1 MEQKKIVNAG
11 TIASDYLMESDKAL
25 ITPRSDEGPLT
36 HNGRHYVS
44 NVDELQCNVLR
55 YISTNHGEKYATAR
69 MVNEVVATISI
80 ARNLKDGPR
89 PHYVDR
95 PSGQPE
101 SILGLQNCN
110 LHIGSDGSIKTLD
123 HPPEVLTTHVTDY
136 PFDASGKICSVFDG
150 IMDWFTCRDQKLKKY
165 ILMFIAAILCRFLD
179 LQKIPIFLGEGRNGK
194 GVLFNTIQ
202 RLVGKHG
209 VSAVSMDQLG
219 SRFNS
224 DLRDKWVNIDADLSE
239 TSKTKEG
246 MLKKLVDRSQIRF
259 EEKYKNPTTSP
270 CYAMFLFAAN
280 QIVQFRDRTEGMGR
294 RVVYIPCNATVED
307 GDVVQNLESTF
318 WMPGVLNQVL
328 REIPELV
335 RDGLVDCPAVNKLT
349 AKARLEANPAY
360 MFLEERICLESG
372 SKLTKSEVYKNY
384 KDWCE
389 SGGYKYLKQQNFGRE
404 LARYFSESI
413 RANEVKLEGKLNG
426 KHLRQN
432 AYVGLGFKVDRV
444 PDDSNLPSSPQG
456 NNQKTATP
464 EELKKQMEE
473 VRGLGKW

>member
-1 MEQKKIVNAG
+1 
-11 TIASDYLMESDKAL
+11 
-25 ITPRSDEGPLT
+25 
-36 HNGRHYVS
+36 
-44 NVDELQCNVLR
+44 
-55 YISTNHGEKYATAR
+55 
-69 MVNEVVATISI
+69 MVNDVFETISI
-80 ARNLKDGPR
+80 AINSKDGPR
-89 PHYVDR
+89 PHYVGR

-101 SILGLQNCN
+101 SILGLQSCN
-110 LHIGSDGSIKTLD
+110 LHIASDGSFEVLD
-123 HPPEVLTTHVTDY
+123 HSSEVLTTHVTDY
-136 PFDASGKICSVFDG
+136 SFDG
-150 IMDWFTCRDQKLKKY
+150 SGRTCPTFDKFMDWLTCGDGTLKKY
-165 ILMFIAAILCRFLD
+165 ILMLMAAILCRFLD

-202 RLVGKHG
+202 LLVGKHG

-246 MLKKLVDRSQIRF
+246 MLKKLVDRSLVRF

-270 CYAMFLFAAN
+270 CFAMFLFAAN

-328 REIPELV
+328 REVPELV
-335 RDGLVDCPAVNKLT
+335 RDGLVDCPAVNELT
-349 AKARLEANPAY
+349 AKARREANPAH
-360 MFLEERICLESG
+360 MFFQEQMCLDAG
-372 SKLTKSEVYKNY
+372 HKLIKREVYTLYRN
-384 KDWCE
+384 WCE
-389 SGGYKYLKQQNFGRE
+389 HDGYKPLSNVNFGRE
-404 LARYFSESI
+404 LARYFSSAI
-413 RANEVKLEGKLNG
+413 HVNEVQLNGKLNG
-426 KHLRQN
+426 TYLRQN
-432 AYVGLGFKVDRV
+432 AYVGLSFKIDRV
-444 PDDSNLPSSPQG
+444 PDDSNLPNSPQG